1 MPVRLLR
8 SWEALCTHLVTSGC
22 FFGGLGGVGVF
33 FAVVGFFVCVKVPCL
48 PHFTVVSRSI

>member
-33 FAVVGFFVCVKVPCL
+33 FAVVVFFVCVKVPCL